1 MRYLRYII
9 FFLIVIIFSGLG
21 VSYYKEGLDCAEHQY
36 NSNGI
41 CCLKH
46 QYNSNGNCVEKKRQ
60 PQNRI
65 YAIIFLVLFIV
76 WLVVIKRET

>member
-1 MRYLRYII
+1 MRDLRFII
-9 FFLIVIIFSGLG
+9 IFLIVIIFSGLG

-60 PQNRI
+60 PQNKI
-65 YAIIFLVLFIV
+65 YAIIILVLLIV
-76 WLVVIKRET
+76 WLVIIKRET